1 MSDYSVMP
9 FQTKIQPM
17 DSRSTVRIDP
27 MRSRPSRFRR
37 LFVPRTTVTA
47 APTRA
52 DVDRDSDDSG
62 GGGARADV
70 DGTVFLDRMVL
81 SFMEDNTEM
90 NKPLRSRCNCFN
102 GNYDESSDEEID
114 LQYGDVTPVAPPA
127 GDAVEI
133 IKV

>member
-1 MSDYSVMP
+1 MT
-9 FQTKIQPM
+9 FQNKIQPM
-17 DSRSTVRIDP
+17 DSRSAARIDL
-27 MRSRPSRFRR
+27 MRPRPSRFRR
-37 LFVPRTTVTA
+37 LFVPRATVTA
-47 APTRA
+47 APTRV
-52 DVDRDSDDSG
+52 DVDRDSDDFG

-70 DGTVFLDRMVL
+70 DSTMLLDRMVL

-114 LQYGDVTPVAPPA
+114 LQYGDITPVAPPS